1 MCDELPPLVADGA
14 TSSGSSSDSHASD
27 DGSDT
32 WGDWQC
38 DADDDSK
45 CPSLLPPYEEVVPVA
60 TAMQQAADV
69 LSFNLKEAAHSSGV
83 KDIYGWVSFV
93 NWCRRSLEQGTCTK
107 CGSKQDGNLVTH
119 MSSCNETAHL
129 LRSPWARDEQFLL
142 PHREEDGL
150 LSQFSDD
157 LAESLSNPSAQAP
170 TQMQQI
176 MRELDE
182 ARAMLAALKPAID
195 DLDDAPL
202 FPSGGEQGYFD
213 SYAHIGIHQEMIG
226 DHVRTDTYRK
236 FLECSGACA
245 GKRVLDVGCGTGIL
259 SMFAARGGASSVVGI
274 DACSIAAIA
283 EKNVAENEMQHCVR
297 ILQTKVE
304 DAVLDAGSFDIIVSE
319 WMGYFL
325 LYESMM
331 DSVIHA
337 RNKFLKPG
345 GSVQPS
351 RCTIVVAGAVLGSL
365 AFDWDNVYGLKMK
378 AMREVEAANM
388 GKEAVVVVL
397 DGTSVVTD
405 ECSIWELDALTCSV
419 SDLEFS
425 KPFSLA
431 ARWNTKVDGL
441 AAWFDTFFEVDGQ
454 QKAFFST
461 SPSSTRTHWKQTF
474 FYFPTGPVTLVA
486 GQRLEGS
493 MTVRRSKEFARHL
506 TIQLDITVAERH
518 IGTFSYALD

>member
-1 MCDELPPLVADGA
+1 
-14 TSSGSSSDSHASD
+14 
-27 DGSDT
+27 
-32 WGDWQC
+32 
-38 DADDDSK
+38 
-45 CPSLLPPYEEVVPVA
+45 
-60 TAMQQAADV
+60 
-69 LSFNLKEAAHSSGV
+69 
-83 KDIYGWVSFV
+83 
-93 NWCRRSLEQGTCTK
+93 
-107 CGSKQDGNLVTH
+107 
-119 MSSCNETAHL
+119 
-129 LRSPWARDEQFLL
+129 
-142 PHREEDGL
+142 
-150 LSQFSDD
+150 
-157 LAESLSNPSAQAP
+157 
-170 TQMQQI
+170 MQQI

-245 GKRVLDVGCGTGIL
+245 GKRVLDVGCGTGVL
-259 SMFAARGGASSVVGI
+259 SMFAARGGASAVVGI

-397 DGTSVVTD
+397 DGTSIVTD
-405 ECSIWELDALTCSV
+405 ECSIWELDALRCSV

-425 KPFSLA
+425 RPFSLA

-461 SPSSTRTHWKQTF
+461 SPSSTSTHWKQTF
-474 FYFPTGPVTLVA
+474 FYFPTGPVT
-486 GQRLEGS
+486 
-493 MTVRRSKEFARHL
+493 VRCSWRPQHPC
-506 TIQLDITVAERH
+506 H
-518 IGTFSYALD
+518 